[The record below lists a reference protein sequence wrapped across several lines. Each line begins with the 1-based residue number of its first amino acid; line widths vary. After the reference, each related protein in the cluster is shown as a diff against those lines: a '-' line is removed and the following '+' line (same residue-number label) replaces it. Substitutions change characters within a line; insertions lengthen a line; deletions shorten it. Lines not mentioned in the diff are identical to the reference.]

1 MGEAIAGE
9 VIELDRV
16 LEGRA
21 AFYDTLASLYFKPL
35 TQEQVDAMAQ
45 ADFSPYADVN
55 EKFAAG
61 LNDMARYLR
70 RRTTGT
76 RQELAVDFTGAF
88 AGTSAYRGKTAV
100 PYESVFTSDKGLM
113 CQEGCREVFVAYKRE
128 AVKRREGLDWPDDH
142 LSFMCQFMALMSRR
156 TQRALAA
163 GDGIAATHDL
173 MVSRSF
179 LVDHLVSWFG
189 LFADVADKLLDTR
202 FYRGVITMTEGFFEF
217 DREVLDDLLDEVR
230 G

>member
-1 MGEAIAGE
+1 MSEAIAGE

-21 AFYDTLASLYFKPL
+21 TFYDTLASLYFKPL
-35 TQEQVDAMAQ
+35 TQEQIDAMAQ
-45 ADFSPYADVN
+45 ADFSEFADIN
-55 EKFAAG
+55 EKFADG

-70 RRTTGT
+70 RRNTGT

-88 AGTSAYRGKTAV
+88 AGASVYKGKTAA

-113 CQEGCREVFVAYKRE
+113 CQEGCRKVFAAYKQE

-142 LSFMCQFMALMSRR
+142 LSFMCQFMGLMSRR

-163 GDGIAATHDL
+163 GDKTVATHDL
-173 MVSRSF
+173 VVSRSF
-179 LVDHLVSWFG
+179 LADHIVSWFG

-202 FYRGVITMTEGFFEF
+202 FYHGVITMTEGFFDF